1 MKRIFTTFVVLLTL
15 VSLPLAADVF
25 IQQKSHTDAFMGQ
38 PAKDAVNTIWIAD
51 DKFAMVS
58 DEMTIIVSL
67 PDKKMYWVN
76 HGNKSYVPMDLPLD
90 LSKYFP
96 PQLQQMM
103 QGTKIEVNPSG
114 DTKTIGKWKCEGYD
128 VTMNIMMMTMK
139 QKVWA
144 STDVGF
150 DWQAYNEKLMPMFTQ
165 ALFRLGEE
173 SVNEFMKIK
182 GFQIRTEMSM
192 DMMGQS
198 MNQWSEVQEISKK
211 SAPAGTYSPP
221 AGYTKKDKFEMGDM
235 R

>member
-1 MKRIFTTFVVLLTL
+1 MKRIVMALVVLM
-15 VSLPLAADVF
+15 VFASLPLSADVY

-38 PAKDAVNTIWIAD
+38 PAKDSVNTMWIGD
-51 DKFAMVS
+51 DKFAMIS
-58 DEMTIIVSL
+58 DEMTIIINL
-67 PDKKMYWVN
+67 PDQKMYWVN
-76 HGNKSYVPMDLPLD
+76 HANKSYVPMDLPLD

-103 QGTKIEVNPSG
+103 KGVSVEVKASG
-114 DTKTIGKWKCEGYD
+114 ENKTIGKWKCDGYD
-128 VTMNIMMMTMK
+128 VDMNIMMMTMK

-144 STDVGF
+144 STDVDF
-150 DWQAYNEKLMPMFTQ
+150 DWKAYNEKLMPQFTQ
-165 ALFRLGEE
+165 ALFRVGDEM
-173 SVNEFMKIK
+173 VNEFLKIE

-211 SAPAGTYSPP
+211 SAPADVYSPP
-221 AGYTKKDKFEMGDM
+221 EGYTKKDKFEMGDM